1 MKISKLLL
9 YCIIIHFFV
18 PASGQYERNFKKLFT
33 DAQYY
38 LITENYEEALK
49 CYQKLLYLDPSNC
62 NVEYL
67 TGTCYLNIPGMKK
80 MAIKPLEASTM
91 HITQKYRDGSYR
103 EKDAPFETIFWLA
116 RAYHINYEF
125 DKAIDHY
132 VEYRNNMYFKD
143 FAAVEYVNKQIEA
156 CELAREM
163 INQPLKVQFVKLE
176 GYPVDYSQA
185 NYRGLISEDQSM
197 MLFMSDKPYRNSIHM
212 TQHLNGIWSQE
223 RLINKELGDVRD
235 CQTASLSADG
245 KTMLLVKSDPF
256 NADIYISYYK
266 NGQWSEIQKLPKH
279 INTVYYE
286 SHACLSSDGNKL
298 YFTSNRKGGYG
309 ALDIYVSKKNGDND
323 WDSPENLGDVINTP
337 YNEETAF
344 LTEDGSMLFFSSQG
358 HITMGGYDI
367 FVSERLPD
375 GAWSEP
381 ANVGY
386 PINGPDDETFYVP
399 VNNGQGALFAQAGRD
414 GDQQM
419 GIYNLKYTPEQQPQL
434 LADNS
439 ITPAIQREKTPKE
452 IAMESEAISEVHGTK
467 AGEYLI
473 SKNILFD
480 FDKYIL
486 DDKGKNDVE
495 RLYTIMKQYPELSV
509 EVVGHSDAM
518 GTEEYNLELS
528 LKRAN
533 SVVNYLSGKGID
545 KNRFISKGAG
555 EEQSIAINQNP
566 DGTDNPEGRK
576 FNRNVEIRLINYE
589 NENINVEEVFVPEE
603 LRPKTDQRFMV
614 LLLNPDRRNFEMP
627 KQINGNIIHEIR
639 TDESFLYTI
648 GNFERKTEAV
658 DLLNKVVDDG
668 YPDASVMEKHELD
681 RVIRRQSQQPLLS
694 GSKYTIQILAMTQP
708 LDMDFFIAIKNM
720 RRFLGD
726 DGIYRYVVGEF
737 DSPDDALMALPG
749 VKAIGYPDAYVM
761 NLARYNGILANRDK

>member
-1 MKISKLLL
+1 MRPLRLFL
-9 YCIIIHFFV
+9 FCIIIHFIV
-18 PASGQYERNFKKLFT
+18 PASGQFEKSFKRLFT

-49 CYQKLLYLDPSNC
+49 CYQKLLYMDPGNC
-62 NVEYL
+62 NVQYL
-67 TGTCYLNIPGMKK
+67 TGTCFLNIPGLKK
-80 MAIKPLEASTM
+80 MAIKPLQASTM
-91 HITQKYRDGSYR
+91 HISQKYRDGSYR
-103 EKDAPFETIFWLA
+103 EKDAPFEAIYYLA

-156 CELAREM
+156 CELAKEM
-163 INQPLKVQFVKLE
+163 VRKPLNVQFVKLE
-176 GYPVDYSQA
+176 GYPVDYSQP
-185 NYRGLISEDQSM
+185 NYRGLVSQDQSM
-197 MLFMSDKPYRNSIHM
+197 MLFMSDTPYKNSIHM
-212 TQHLNGIWSQE
+212 TQNLDGTWSQE
-223 RLINKELGDVRD
+223 RFINKELGDIRD

-245 KTMLLVKSDPF
+245 KTLLLVKSDPF

-286 SHACLSSDGNKL
+286 SHACLSADGSQL

-309 ALDIYVSKKNGDND
+309 ALDIYVSGKNGDND
-323 WDSPENLGDVINTP
+323 WDSPENLGSVINTP
-337 YNEETAF
+337 YNEETPF

-375 GAWSEP
+375 GSWSEP

-399 VNNGQGALFAQAGRD
+399 VNNGQGALFAMAGRE
-414 GDQQM
+414 GDQQI
-419 GIYNLKYTPEQQPQL
+419 GLYNLKYIPEQQPEL

-439 ITPAIQREKTPKE
+439 ITPMIQREKTPKE
-452 IAMESEAISEVHGTK
+452 IALESEAISEVHGTK

-473 SKNILFD
+473 SKNIMFD
-480 FDKYIL
+480 FDRYNL
-486 DDKGKNDVE
+486 DDKGKKDVE

-528 LKRAN
+528 LKRAT
-533 SVVNYLSGKGID
+533 SVVNYLAGKGID
-545 KNRFISKGAG
+545 KNRFISKGVG
-555 EEQSIAINQNP
+555 EEQSIAINENP

-576 FNRNVEIRLINYE
+576 YNRNVEIRLINYE
-589 NENINVEEVFVPEE
+589 NENITVEEVFVPEE

-614 LLLNPDRRNFEMP
+614 LLSNPNMRDFSVP
-627 KQINGNIIHEIR
+627 KQVDGNIIHEIK

-648 GNFERKTEAV
+648 GNFERKTDAV

-668 YPDASVMEKHELD
+668 YPDASIMEKHELD
-681 RVIRRQSQQPLLS
+681 RLIKRQSQQPLLS

-708 LDMDFFIAIKNM
+708 LDMDFFIAIRNI

-737 DSPDDALMALPG
+737 DSPEDALKALPG

-761 NLARYNGILANRDK
+761 NLARYNGFLANKVQ

>member
-1 MKISKLLL
+1 MRLPRLLL
-9 YCIIIHFFV
+9 FCIIIHFFI
-18 PASGQYERNFKKLFT
+18 PASGQFEKNFKRLFT

-38 LITENYEEALK
+38 LITEDYEDALK
-49 CYQKLLYLDPSNC
+49 CYQKLLYLDPGNC
-62 NVEYL
+62 NVQYL
-67 TGTCYLNIPGMKK
+67 TGTCFLNIPGMKK

-103 EKDAPFETIFWLA
+103 EKDAPFETIYYLA

-143 FAAVEYVNKQIEA
+143 FAAVEYVNRQIEA
-156 CELAREM
+156 CELAKEM
-163 INQPLKVQFVKLE
+163 IRKPLNVQFVKLE
-176 GYPVDYSQA
+176 GYPVDYSKP
-185 NYRGLISEDQSM
+185 NYRGLVSEDQTM
-197 MLFMSDKPYRNSIHM
+197 MLFMSDKPYKNSIHM
-212 TQHLNGIWSQE
+212 TQNFDGTWSQE
-223 RLINKELGDVRD
+223 RLINKELGDIRD

-245 KTMLLVKSDPF
+245 KTLLLVKSDPF
-256 NADIYISYYK
+256 NADIYISYFK
-266 NGQWSEIQKLPKH
+266 NGHWSEIQKLPKH

-286 SHACLSSDGNKL
+286 SHAYLSADGNQL

-309 ALDIYVSKKNGDND
+309 ALDIYVSEKNGDND
-323 WDSPENLGDVINTP
+323 WDSPENLGSVINTP
-337 YNEETAF
+337 YNEETPF

-375 GAWSEP
+375 GSWSEP

-399 VNNGQGALFAQAGRD
+399 VNNGQSALFAMTGRD
-414 GDQQM
+414 GDQQV
-419 GIYNLKYTPEQQPQL
+419 GLYNLKYIPEQQPEL
-434 LADNS
+434 FADNS
-439 ITPAIQREKTPKE
+439 IKPMIQREKTPKE
-452 IAMESEAISEVHGTK
+452 IALESEAVSEVHGTK

-473 SKNILFD
+473 SKNIMFD
-480 FDKYIL
+480 FDKYNL
-486 DDKGKNDVE
+486 DDKGKKDVE

-533 SVVNYLSGKGID
+533 SVVNYLAGKGID
-545 KNRFISKGAG
+545 KNRFVSKGVG

-576 FNRNVEIRLINYE
+576 YNRNVEIRLINYE
-589 NENINVEEVFVPEE
+589 NEKITVEEVFVPEE

-614 LLLNPDRRNFEMP
+614 LLSNPDRRNFDIP
-627 KQINGNIIHEIR
+627 KQISGNIIHEIG
-639 TDESFLYTI
+639 TDESFLYTL
-648 GNFERKTEAV
+648 GNFERKTDAV

-668 YPDASVMEKHELD
+668 YPDASIMEKHELD
-681 RVIRRQSQQPLLS
+681 RLIRRQSQQPLLS

-708 LDMDFFIAIKNM
+708 LDMDFFIAIKNI

-737 DSPDDALMALPG
+737 DSPEDALKVLPG

-761 NLARYNGILANRDK
+761 NLARYSGILANKDK

>member
-1 MKISKLLL
+1 MRLPRLLL
-9 YCIIIHFFV
+9 FCIIIHFFI
-18 PASGQYERNFKKLFT
+18 PASGQFEKNFKRLFT

-38 LITENYEEALK
+38 LITEDYEDALK
-49 CYQKLLYLDPSNC
+49 CYQKLLYLDPGNC
-62 NVEYL
+62 NVQYL
-67 TGTCYLNIPGMKK
+67 TGTCFLNIPGMKK

-91 HITQKYRDGSYR
+91 HITQKYKDGSYR
-103 EKDAPFETIFWLA
+103 EKDAPFETIYYLA

-156 CELAREM
+156 CELAKEM
-163 INQPLKVQFVKLE
+163 IRKPLNVQFVKLE
-176 GYPVDYSQA
+176 GYPVDYSKP
-185 NYRGLISEDQSM
+185 NYRGLVSEDQTM
-197 MLFMSDKPYRNSIHM
+197 MLFMSDKPYKNSIHM
-212 TQHLNGIWSQE
+212 TQNLDGTWSQE
-223 RLINKELGDVRD
+223 RLINKELGDIRD

-245 KTMLLVKSDPF
+245 KTLLLVKSDPF
-256 NADIYISYYK
+256 NADIYISYFK
-266 NGQWSEIQKLPKH
+266 NGHWSEIQKLPKH

-286 SHACLSSDGNKL
+286 SHAYLSADGNQL

-309 ALDIYVSKKNGDND
+309 ALDIYVSEKNGDND
-323 WDSPENLGDVINTP
+323 WDSPENLGSVINTP
-337 YNEETAF
+337 YNEETPF

-375 GAWSEP
+375 GSWSEP

-399 VNNGQGALFAQAGRD
+399 VNNGQSALFAMTGRD
-414 GDQQM
+414 GDQQV
-419 GIYNLKYTPEQQPQL
+419 GLYNLKYIPEQQPEL
-434 LADNS
+434 FADNS
-439 ITPAIQREKTPKE
+439 IKPMIQREKTPKE
-452 IAMESEAISEVHGTK
+452 IALESEAVSEVHGTK

-473 SKNILFD
+473 SKNIMFD
-480 FDKYIL
+480 FDKYNL
-486 DDKGKNDVE
+486 DDKGKKDVE

-533 SVVNYLSGKGID
+533 SVVNYLAGKGID
-545 KNRFISKGAG
+545 KNRFVSKGVG

-576 FNRNVEIRLINYE
+576 YNRNVEIRLINYE
-589 NENINVEEVFVPEE
+589 NEKITVEEVFVPEE

-614 LLLNPDRRNFEMP
+614 LLSNPDRRNFDIP
-627 KQINGNIIHEIR
+627 KQISGNIIHEIG
-639 TDESFLYTI
+639 TDESFLYTL
-648 GNFERKTEAV
+648 GNFERKTDAV

-668 YPDASVMEKHELD
+668 YPDASIMEKHELD
-681 RVIRRQSQQPLLS
+681 RLIRRQSQQPLLS

-708 LDMDFFIAIKNM
+708 LDMDFFIAIKNI

-737 DSPDDALMALPG
+737 DSPEDALKVLPG

-761 NLARYNGILANRDK
+761 NLARYSGILANKDK